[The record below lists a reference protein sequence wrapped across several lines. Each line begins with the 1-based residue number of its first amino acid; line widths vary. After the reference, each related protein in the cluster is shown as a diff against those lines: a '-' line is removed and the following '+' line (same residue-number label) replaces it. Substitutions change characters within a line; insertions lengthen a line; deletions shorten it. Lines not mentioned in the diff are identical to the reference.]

1 MGTAQENFCLRWND
15 FESNLATA
23 FSDLR
28 NDEEL
33 CDVSLATDDEAVV
46 AAHKVVLSACSPHL
60 KEVIR
65 KHIRSGRGLG
75 QSSNMLIYLRG
86 VRHADLMSILEFMY
100 RGSVNVAQEDLNSFL
115 AVAEDL
121 KVRGLTQNTNKDGT
135 VSSKN
140 GTGVG
145 KRSKPSSATPLPA
158 KKFRPSSQSSTPVAA
173 AGSGPSSSTQ
183 HASSASSSGG
193 AAPGSS
199 HSEIQLKT
207 EHHKDGDHDED
218 DDGGGGGGGGAGAD
232 DFDDTGD
239 DWGGEAGTGGDS
251 LGFEAGGGDDSGA
264 GPSDLGKGSISAATT
279 TLALKASGSLTVT
292 SSPTINQQQFPTIIE
307 DSFDT
312 GENLMAAAA
321 TSGGGGHGGGQGGDL
336 SDQIYLANEIHNF
349 TQESALKMCEDGLRY
364 QCLICARMCRDLYN
378 YRTHMLTHM
387 LKDPE
392 FSTRIAAFVR
402 QNSVEHTKQRYTCL
416 VCRQQVNKDFY
427 GLRCHFV
434 IKHLKHPAGSGAP
447 SAPAVAAVA
456 AAGNGGMIGQQQLP
470 HLFRQDN

>member
-264 GPSDLGKGSISAATT
+264 GPSDLGKVEVNDPAAGV
-279 TLALKASGSLTVT
+279 LDRQQLSSKAELK
-292 SSPTINQQQFPTIIE
+292 
-307 DSFDT
+307 
-312 GENLMAAAA
+312 
-321 TSGGGGHGGGQGGDL
+321 
-336 SDQIYLANEIHNF
+336 NF
-349 TQESALKMCEDGLRY
+349 VQESTTHVGAGILCN
-364 QCLICARMCRDLYN
+364 ICGKVIRHITNVNRHFLDMHAVITSAMGYNCPACKRIYKSKNAILGHIYSAHRDWGGKIN
-378 YRTHMLTHM
+378 
-387 LKDPE
+387 
-392 FSTRIAAFVR
+392 
-402 QNSVEHTKQRYTCL
+402 VEQ
-416 VCRQQVNKDFY
+416 F
-427 GLRCHFV
+427 
-434 IKHLKHPAGSGAP
+434 
-447 SAPAVAAVA
+447 AVQGVPY
-456 AAGNGGMIGQQQLP
+456 IE
-470 HLFRQDN
+470 

>member
-264 GPSDLGKGSISAATT
+264 GPSDLGKGDVIKVKDGCYMCGICGTT
-279 TLALKASGSLTVT
+279 AKKKPVIKRHVTDIHLEAHLEFTCPQCFARKPTRNALQSHLLKKHK
-292 SSPTINQQQFPTIIE
+292 INMSRK
-307 DSFDT
+307 SFDPFICPK
-312 GENLMAAAA
+312 ESEAAIKM
-321 TSGGGGHGGGQGGDL
+321 TLDL
-336 SDQIYLANEIHNF
+336 NP
-349 TQESALKMCEDGLRY
+349 ES
-364 QCLICARMCRDLYN
+364 
-378 YRTHMLTHM
+378 
-387 LKDPE
+387 
-392 FSTRIAAFVR
+392 FSM
-402 QNSVEHTKQRYTCL
+402 K
-416 VCRQQVNKDFY
+416 
-427 GLRCHFV
+427 
-434 IKHLKHPAGSGAP
+434 
-447 SAPAVAAVA
+447 
-456 AAGNGGMIGQQQLP
+456 
-470 HLFRQDN
+470 

>member
-264 GPSDLGKGSISAATT
+264 GPSDLGKALGIDHNSSCSASDVIGNNRIQ
-279 TLALKASGSLTVT
+279 LADK
-292 SSPTINQQQFPTIIE
+292 E
-307 DSFDT
+307 
-312 GENLMAAAA
+312 E
-321 TSGGGGHGGGQGGDL
+321 
-336 SDQIYLANEIHNF
+336 
-349 TQESALKMCEDGLRY
+349 
-364 QCLICARMCRDLYN
+364 LIGY
-378 YRTHMLTHM
+378 
-387 LKDPE
+387 
-392 FSTRIAAFVR
+392 VR
-402 QNSVEHTKQRYTCL
+402 EHTLTMGPNVMCNLCGKVMLQSSVR
-416 VCRQQVNKDFY
+416 R
-427 GLRCHFV
+427 HFMD
-434 IKHLKHPAGSGAP
+434 KHCFIGSGLGYHCP
-447 SAPAVAAVA
+447 SCQKIYKTKNSMVNHISVNHRDWGKKVDLDQFLLTADQFMPVH
-456 AAGNGGMIGQQQLP
+456 G
-470 HLFRQDN
+470 RQPYQ

>member
-264 GPSDLGKGSISAATT
+264 GPSDLGKGGA
-279 TLALKASGSLTVT
+279 LAEEQLHSLGPPPPSGADILRDNFDQLPKE
-292 SSPTINQQQFPTIIE
+292 SSHDLDIYACKICGTQVRRKNVARPWRQQQ
-307 DSFDT
+307 
-312 GENLMAAAA
+312 
-321 TSGGGGHGGGQGGDL
+321 Q
-336 SDQIYLANEIHNF
+336 
-349 TQESALKMCEDGLRY
+349 
-364 QCLICARMCRDLYN
+364 
-378 YRTHMLTHM
+378 
-387 LKDPE
+387 
-392 FSTRIAAFVR
+392 
-402 QNSVEHTKQRYTCL
+402 
-416 VCRQQVNKDFY
+416 
-427 GLRCHFV
+427 
-434 IKHLKHPAGSGAP
+434 
-447 SAPAVAAVA
+447 
-456 AAGNGGMIGQQQLP
+456 
-470 HLFRQDN
+470 

>member
-1 MGTAQENFCLRWND
+1 MSILEFTGP
-15 FESNLATA
+15 
-23 FSDLR
+23 
-28 NDEEL
+28 
-33 CDVSLATDDEAVV
+33 
-46 AAHKVVLSACSPHL
+46 ACSPHL

-115 AVAEDL
+115 AAAEDL

-218 DDGGGGGGGGAGAD
+218 DDG
-232 DFDDTGD
+232 DDTGD

-264 GPSDLGKGSISAATT
+264 GPSDLGKGKRRSQGKTPKAA
-279 TLALKASGSLTVT
+279 KADKKDD
-292 SSPTINQQQFPTIIE
+292 E
-307 DSFDT
+307 
-312 GENLMAAAA
+312 
-321 TSGGGGHGGGQGGDL
+321 GGDGML
-336 SDQIYLANEIHNF
+336 VGP
-349 TQESALKMCEDGLRY
+349 DG
-364 QCLICARMCRDLYN
+364 
-378 YRTHMLTHM
+378 
-387 LKDPE
+387 
-392 FSTRIAAFVR
+392 
-402 QNSVEHTKQRYTCL
+402 
-416 VCRQQVNKDFY
+416 
-427 GLRCHFV
+427 
-434 IKHLKHPAGSGAP
+434 
-447 SAPAVAAVA
+447 
-456 AAGNGGMIGQQQLP
+456 
-470 HLFRQDN
+470 